1 MNGLAAKGDLF
12 EADAVNGTASRPFK
26 VYVTEKQVI
35 KVQEEWCKGCEIC
48 VQVCR
53 KKCLAMNGLGKV
65 MVVNLLACNK
75 CLLCELLCPDFAI
88 VVE

>member
-1 MNGLAAKGDLF
+1 
-12 EADAVNGTASRPFK
+12 
-26 VYVTEKQVI
+26 
-35 KVQEEWCKGCEIC
+35 
-48 VQVCR
+48 
-53 KKCLAMNGLGKV
+53 MNGLGKV